1 MEEDSIYEFWNK
13 VPGPGE
19 YDRHQFAK
27 IPQDAALWQGLRI
40 GVTEYLGERWVVEV
54 VDKDN
59 VIVRRT
65 DTERVFRLKQTFR
78 TPAGELDYAMWTTLD
93 APPGKTFA
101 YMVGAGSFKR
111 AIERDIGIPVGFSG
125 SLGAAE
131 GLESDGQLRTAVS
144 MGEAP
149 NSQQTGLVAR
159 WFVWSILMLQ
169 WVAESIEANPD
180 P

>member
-13 VPGPGE
+13 LPGPGE
-19 YDRHQFAK
+19 FSSDAFAA
-27 IPQDAALWQGLRI
+27 IPMTATVWE
-40 GVTEYLGERWVVEV
+40 GVKLGVSEYLGVRWVVEV

-65 DTERVFRLKQTFR
+65 DTERVFRLKQTLK

-93 APPGKTFA
+93 APPGETLA
-101 YMVGAGSFKR
+101 YMVGAGTFKR
-111 AIERDIGIPVGFSG
+111 AVERDIGIPVGFSG

-144 MGEAP
+144 MGDAP

>member
-1 MEEDSIYEFWNK
+1 MEEYSIYEFWNK

-19 YDRHQFAK
+19 YDRNQFAK
-27 IPQDAALWQGLRI
+27 IPQDAGLWEGVRI

-59 VIVRRT
+59 VILRRT
-65 DTERVFRLKQTFR
+65 DTERVFRLKQTFK

-93 APPGKTFA
+93 APPGETFA
-101 YMVGAGSFKR
+101 YMVGAGTFKR

-144 MGEAP
+144 MGDAP